1 MQLTINL
8 DKIFIEDLQKQ
19 FSTPN
24 VKEAL
29 YQLLDFYKQNNH
41 KDELSIELQKRVD
54 AIDNGTEKLTPYMD
68 GMDDMLQRLKV
79 KHADS

>member
-29 YQLLDFYKQNNH
+29 YQLLDFYKQNNN

-79 KHADS
+79 KYVNS

>member
-1 MQLTINL
+1 MQLTISL

-29 YQLLDFYKQNNH
+29 YQLLDFYKQNNN